1 MKENFGK
8 KARQQEEILKVNLR
22 RYELDS
28 QETFDTEKALED
40 LLFFSK
46 TVILDM
52 QNEEDLYWEL
62 PSLGVIAG
70 T

>member
-1 MKENFGK
+1 MEETFGS
-8 KARQQEEILKVNLR
+8 KARQHVEILKINLR

-28 QETFDTEKALED
+28 QETCETEKALED

-52 QNEEDLYWEL
+52 HSEEDLD
-62 PSLGVIAG
+62 
-70 T
+70 

>member
-1 MKENFGK
+1 MEEKFGS
-8 KARQQEEILKVNLR
+8 KARQHVEMLKVDLR

-28 QETFDTEKALED
+28 QETCDTEKALED

-52 QNEEDLYWEL
+52 QNEEDLY
-62 PSLGVIAG
+62 
-70 T
+70 

>member
-1 MKENFGK
+1 MEEKFESK
-8 KARQQEEILKVNLR
+8 PRQWVEMLKVNLR

-28 QETFDTEKALED
+28 QETCDTEKALGD

-52 QNEEDLYWEL
+52 QNEEDPY
-62 PSLGVIAG
+62 
-70 T
+70 